1 MKKGQGRGTKDEKSM
16 FAELKERLGN
26 DYMTYWVMWKYAP
39 DLLPE
44 KHKTFDD
51 FKAHYKAIQN
61 ANVSE
66 RDCEKWLYYTK
77 VQDTVKWLLKK
88 QKGARMIE
96 LYNRWFEMA
105 KVDANAL
112 KEFMKLQDE
121 FFKNDELSELESILR
136 NSDTTEEEEEYE
148 MEI

>member
-1 MKKGQGRGTKDEKSM
+1 MNLNKRGTKDEKSM
-16 FAELKERLGN
+16 FAELRERLGN

-44 KHKTFDD
+44 KYKTFNE
-51 FKAHYKAIQN
+51 FKEAFTAIQN
-61 ANVSE
+61 AKVSE
-66 RDCEKWLYYTK
+66 RDCDKWLYYKK
-77 VQDTVKWLLKK
+77 VQDTVKWLLKR

-105 KVDANAL
+105 KTDANAL

-136 NSDTTEEEEEYE
+136 NTATADDEDEYE
-148 MEI
+148 MTI